1 MTKPVSVSAPARVWI
16 TAWITWLSSHCL
28 SSKSYSGLIKLRA
41 LVIHSKPNLAT
52 NHHCVALVSR
62 KKNTWQ
68 LALAPFSWPT
78 DRTGR
83 SQLIIVW
90 QNILSQGN
98 LLNFMKLFS
107 SASSWCFGVLL
118 LRKILM
124 VNGRCRRINWVCLS
138 CHHWT
143 DGHKTSYRLSLSAG
157 DESWWFFWEQGRS
170 KDNVA

>member
-52 NHHCVALVSR
+52 NHHCVALVPR
-62 KKNTWQ
+62 KKKITWQ

-107 SASSWCFGVLL
+107 CASSWCFGVLL
-118 LRKILM
+118 LRKTLM
-124 VNGRCRRINWVCLS
+124 VNGRWRRIKWVCLGQ
-138 CHHWT
+138 T
-143 DGHKTSYRLSLSAG
+143 FIV
-157 DESWWFFWEQGRS
+157 SWWWILMILLGAREVKGHCCITSWDRCIL
-170 KDNVA
+170 